1 MNTIKIN
8 KYNAKLIAHR
18 GLSGLECENTCAAFI
33 AAGNRDYFGIETDIH
48 ITADGNFAVIHDG
61 KTGRVSPTDIPVE
74 SNTFDVLREVQLF
87 DKDNIAKPHLRIPS
101 LEEYV
106 KLCAKY
112 EKKCVLE
119 LKTRFSQE
127 EIAAIF
133 DICLANTTLDNIIFI
148 SFEFENLVRM
158 REHSKEANI
167 QFLYAREL
175 SDKIIEKVKPYG
187 FDLDL
192 AHAQITKEMID
203 NLHAQGI
210 KLNCWTVDDP
220 ERAEQLAEWGVD
232 YITTNILQ

>member
-1 MNTIKIN
+1 MDTIKIN
-8 KYNAKLIAHR
+8 KYNAKMIAHR
-18 GLSGLECENTCAAFI
+18 GLSGIERENTCAAFV

-61 KTGRVSPTDIPVE
+61 KTGRVSPTDIDVE
-74 SNTFDVLREVQLF
+74 SNTFDVLRQVQLF
-87 DKDNIAKPHLRIPS
+87 DKDDVARPHLRIPS

-106 KLCAKY
+106 KICAKY

-119 LKTRFSQE
+119 LKTRFTSEQ
-127 EIAAIF
+127 IAKILK
-133 DICLANTTLDNIIFI
+133 ICLDNTTLENMIFI

-158 REHSKEANI
+158 REQSIEATI
-167 QFLYAREL
+167 QFLYARDL
-175 SDKIIEKVKPYG
+175 SDKIIEKVKTYG

-203 NLHAQGI
+203 DLHAEGI
-210 KLNCWTVDDP
+210 KVNCWTVDDP

-232 YITTNILQ
+232 FITTNILQ